1 MGDLVR
7 EMLSTTDHRTLH
19 KNKMLPDAAVFDQN
33 PDEVVSAENVTNA
46 TVLGEHGANQVN
58 RIVLAEHS
66 ISDVVLC
73 QKHSDEIV
81 SAENGIN
88 LEKNFTAVISLTQ
101 PAHNRDEVGVGR
113 DTTGGGIHNGVNHW
127 RETQRQAKTNT
138 HENDSSAVVYDAN
151 ASSFDARG
159 FS

>member
-1 MGDLVR
+1 
-7 EMLSTTDHRTLH
+7 
-19 KNKMLPDAAVFDQN
+19 MLPDAVVFDQN
-33 PDEVVSAENVTNA
+33 PDEVVSAANVTNE
-46 TVLGEHGANQVN
+46 TVLGEHDANQIN
-58 RIVLAEHS
+58 GIVLAENS
-66 ISDVVLC
+66 INYVVLG
-73 QKHSDEIV
+73 QMHSDEIV

-88 LEKNFTAVISLTQ
+88 LEKDFTAVISRTQ

-113 DTTGGGIHNGVNHW
+113 DTTGGGIYNGVNHW

-138 HENDSSAVVYDAN
+138 HGNDSSSVVYNAN